1 MHIAST
7 LAYVIDIA
15 FEVYI
20 FLIFA
25 RVICSW
31 IRVNPYG
38 KIYQFI
44 FSMTEPLLAPIR
56 RLMPRTM
63 MLDFSP
69 MILMIIMI
77 VLQRLLIVAVYMLFR

>member
-1 MHIAST
+1 MNIAST
-7 LAYVIDIA
+7 LAYVVDIA

-20 FLIFA
+20 FILFA
-25 RVICSW
+25 RVICYW

-38 KIYQFI
+38 KVFQFI
-44 FSMTEPLLAPIR
+44 FSLTEPLRAPIR

-69 MILMIIMI
+69 MILMFVLIL
-77 VLQRLLIVAVYMLFR
+77 LQRLLLVLIYMVF

>member
-1 MHIAST
+1 MNIAST
-7 LAYVIDIA
+7 LAYVVDIA

-20 FLIFA
+20 FILFA

-38 KIYQFI
+38 KVFQFI
-44 FSMTEPLLAPIR
+44 FSLTEPLLAPIR
-56 RLMPRTM
+56 RLMPKTM

-69 MILMIIMI
+69 MILMMVLIL
-77 VLQRLLIVAVYMLFR
+77 LQRLLLMLIYMIF

>member
-1 MHIAST
+1 MSIAST
-7 LAYVIDIA
+7 LGDVVDIA

-20 FLIFA
+20 FILFA

-38 KIYQFI
+38 KIFQFI
-44 FSMTEPLLAPIR
+44 FSLTEPLLSPIR
-56 RLMPRTM
+56 RLMPKSM

-69 MILMIIMI
+69 MILMILLIF
-77 VLQRLLIVAVYMLFR
+77 LQRLLLILIYSVF

>member
-1 MHIAST
+1 MSIAST
-7 LAYVIDIA
+7 LAYVVDIA

-20 FLIFA
+20 FILFA

-38 KIYQFI
+38 KIFQFI
-44 FSMTEPLLAPIR
+44 FSLTEPLLSPIR
-56 RLMPRTM
+56 RLMPKSM

-69 MILMIIMI
+69 MILMILLIF
-77 VLQRLLIVAVYMLFR
+77 LQRLLLILIYSVF

>member
-31 IRVNPYG
+31 IHVNPYG